1 MKLLSLTALLLLTTF
16 CGYGQSKALQQNNQ
30 WLEKHLNDLTFK
42 EGSDNARFR
51 FDDCDAR
58 MEIGVKEKDGFNL
71 GMNMGCSLNQI
82 EQVSYAKEKEGYQL
96 KLRLKKEESDDNNLS
111 FSLSTT
117 DEKLMQEIKKRLET
131 SIAAC
136 KSMNGG
142 KSKTEKGK

>member
-30 WLEKHLNDLTFK
+30 WLEKHLNDLVAK
-42 EGSDNARFR
+42 DGNDNARFR

-71 GMNMGCSLNQI
+71 GMNMGCSLKQI
-82 EQVSYAKEKEGYQL
+82 DKVSYQKDGDSYKL
-96 KLRLKKEESDDNNLS
+96 KLHMQEAEKNDS
-111 FSLSTT
+111 FSFSVSTS

-131 SIAAC
+131 SIATC
-136 KSMNGG
+136 KSMDNG
-142 KSKTEKGK
+142 KPKTEKGK

>member
-1 MKLLSLTALLLLTTF
+1 MKRLSFTFLFLLAAL
-16 CGYGQSKALQQNNQ
+16 CGYAQSKALQQNNQ
-30 WLEKHLNDLTFK
+30 WLEKNLNGLVAKD
-42 EGSDNARFR
+42 GNDNARFR

-71 GMNMGCSLNQI
+71 GMNMGCSLSQI
-82 EQVSYAKEKEGYQL
+82 DRVSYQKEGDSYNL
-96 KLRLKKEESDDNNLS
+96 KLHMKEEEKNDSFS
-111 FSLSTT
+111 FSLSTA

-142 KSKTEKGK
+142 KSKTEKGR

>member
-1 MKLLSLTALLLLTTF
+1 MKLLSLTALLLLSTLA
-16 CGYGQSKALQQNNQ
+16 GYGQSRALQQNNQ
-30 WLEKHLNDLTFK
+30 WLEKHLNELVAK
-42 EGSDNARFR
+42 EGDNSPRFR

-71 GMNMGCSLNQI
+71 GMNMGCNLNQI
-82 EQVSYAKEKEGYQL
+82 EKVSYEKNGSSYNL
-96 KLRLKKEESDDNNLS
+96 KLHMKEEEKNDSFS
-111 FSLSTT
+111 FSLSNA

-136 KSMNGG
+136 KSMDSR